1 MTLPQLRP
9 GKLISTTMATLLLT
23 LGICL
28 VGCQDNPEQPAK
40 ESVADSSKSPE
51 EMTPP
56 SIKRTRVRTVS
67 RLPEPQPDLSIPI
80 GTPNPPFTGEL
91 TPEAI
96 VENRTGTYGG
106 RFVYAIL
113 GEVETFNPVEPKG
126 ATDQEI
132 RALVFSGLV
141 GYSNGKWETEPML
154 AKSWEVSEDNLTWTF
169 FLREGVEWSDGQ
181 PLTIDD
187 VLFTFQAVF
196 HDQIATSIKD
206 GFKHPVTGELPQ
218 VSIDRDRN
226 AIVFKLSRVDSQ
238 FLTHVGNV
246 RVIPHHKWKDH
257 LQDENPTLL
266 QQMTSDSPPE
276 DLVGSGPFVLK
287 EYVPAEKIV
296 YKRNPRYWKKDARD
310 QRLPYLDELVILL
323 VKDLNLQWQK
333 FEAGELDIFM
343 DLPADHY
350 KEATAMER
358 AGTADLI
365 RLGVSLN
372 SNWVCF
378 NLHPGSNPETGEPYV
393 EPQKAYW
400 FQNLNFRKA
409 VNHAIDREGIQRT
422 AFQGR
427 ATPIW
432 SSFTPGNRSWYHDGV
447 PTYPYSTEKAN
458 EYLDGLGWKDN
469 DGDGV
474 REDDQGRPIVFNL
487 NTNVEN
493 NLRQQIGNLI
503 AQDLKKVGIKVNFK
517 PIIFNDLV
525 TSLRDSH
532 KWDLILLGWGSGVPP
547 DPANGKNI
555 TTSSGRLHAWYPQQP
570 KPATDWEAR
579 IDALMTMMDE
589 ELDNKVRKE
598 YNDEIQELIGEN
610 IPILYLIAANSY
622 GTVRKDRVGNLWPSL
637 LRPQL
642 TWNLETLWIRP

>member
-1 MTLPQLRP
+1 MSLHFFHLDHRRVVNPL
-9 GKLISTTMATLLLT
+9 LALLVVALATA
-23 LGICL
+23 
-28 VGCQDNPEQPAK
+28 GCQQNGQQPVKANGTTASTSI
-40 ESVADSSKSPE
+40 EDTTEGTFTRS
-51 EMTPP
+51 T
-56 SIKRTRVRTVS
+56 IKRTN
-67 RLPEPQPDLSIPI
+67 RLPEPEPDTSIPI
-80 GTPNPPFTGEL
+80 GTADPPFLGEL
-91 TPEAI
+91 PSEAI
-96 VENRTGTYGG
+96 VVNRTGTYGG

-113 GEVETFNPVEPKG
+113 GEVETFNPIEPKG

-132 RALVFSGLV
+132 RSLVFSGLV
-141 GYSNGKWETEPML
+141 GYSNGKWKHEPLL
-154 AKSWEVSEDNLTWTF
+154 AKSWDVSDDNLTWTF
-169 FLREGVEWSDGQ
+169 HMREGVEWSDGQ
-181 PLTIDD
+181 PVTIDD

-206 GFKHPVTGELPQ
+206 GFKHPITGELPQ
-218 VSIDRDRN
+218 VSLDRENN
-226 AIVFKLSRVDSQ
+226 AIVFQLARIDSQ
-238 FLTHVGNV
+238 FLTHIGAV
-246 RVIPHHKWKDH
+246 RIIPHHKWKDH
-257 LQDENPTLL
+257 LQAENPTLL
-266 QQMTSDSPPE
+266 QQMTSDAPPE
-276 DLVGSGPFVLK
+276 DLVGCGPFMLK
-287 EYVPAEKIV
+287 KYVPSEKIV
-296 YKRNPRYWKKDARD
+296 YQRNPRYWKKDARD

-350 KEATAMER
+350 KEAAAMEKS
-358 AGTADLI
+358 GKADLV

-372 SNWVCF
+372 SNWICF
-378 NLHPGSNPETGEPYV
+378 NLHPGKDPESGEPFV

-409 VNHAIDREGIQRT
+409 VNHAIDRDGIQRT

-432 SSFTPGNRSWYHDGV
+432 SSFTPGNRSWYHEGV
-447 PTYPYSTEKAN
+447 PTYPHSTDKAN
-458 EYLDGLGWKDN
+458 QYLDDLGWIDS

-474 REDDQGRPIVFNL
+474 REDDQGRPIRFNL

-503 AQDLKKVGIKVNFK
+503 AQDLTKVGIQVNFK

-532 KWDLILLGWGSGVPP
+532 KWDIILLGWGSGVPP

-570 KPATDWEAR
+570 EPATDWER
-579 IDALMTMMDE
+579 RVDELMTMMDE
-589 ELDNKVRKE
+589 ELDNKVRKK

-622 GTVRKDRVGNLWPSL
+622 CTVQKDRVGNLWPSL

-642 TWNLETLWIRP
+642 TWNLESLWIRP